1 MIDWDTFSAKVLP
14 TLLSGLMTAVV
25 LLVLGLAGM
34 LAREIV
40 SPTPPWPA
48 PPRCCPTNPQ

>member
-14 TLLSGLMTAVV
+14 TLLSAFGMAVV

-34 LAREIV
+34 LAREV
-40 SPTPPWPA
+40 VAPTTPWPG
-48 PPRCCPTNPQ
+48 PPRCCPTNPH